1 MSVISQGTWTV
12 IVRTD
17 KWDQFSG
24 TASDVYLTITGSA
37 GTSRELVITAIL
49 LRNQSQTFTFTNVGN
64 VGVVSS
70 LHVRLGTGQDGWE
83 FESITLQNAQSQYP
97 FVYADWLSNY
107 ETEYP
112 QDVTLIY
119 SEDTGQF
126 YIHIANAG
134 KISNILVVG
143 HKSQNSHFNRHKFI
157 IYNN

>member
-12 IVRTD
+12 TVRTGNEN
-17 KWDQFSG
+17 QYSG
-24 TASDVYLTITGSA
+24 TETDVYLTITGSE
-37 GTSRELVITAIL
+37 GTSRELVITDKL
-49 LRNQSQTFTFTNVGN
+49 FRNQAQTFTFTNVGN

-119 SEDTGQF
+119 SEDTGQL
-126 YIHIANAG
+126 YIHIVNAG
-134 KISNILVVG
+134 KNSNILVVG
-143 HKSQNSHFNRHKFI
+143 HK
-157 IYNN
+157 